1 MIVLGYRLGPLL
13 RKTGKEI
20 LEDKVSTLAAQTA
33 YYFFFSL
40 FPLLLFLAPLL
51 TLVVSRDVLMRLIV
65 DRAAV
70 ALPPNA
76 VGAIEMVLRNVIFV
90 DNAPGLMSVGL
101 LFAAWS
107 GSNIFGAL
115 TGALNAAYDVE
126 ESRPLWKR
134 LALRLGM
141 LVLGGA
147 LVLTATVVLLGGEDI
162 ARAVGAWVGAGP
174 TAVAAWSFVQFPLA
188 FLFVVLLAFL
198 TYYILPN
205 VRQKKAHVLAAS
217 LVTAVLWLAAT
228 LLFRLYIQ
236 RFPPNPAYGLIGG
249 VMILMTWM
257 YYTMFVVLAG
267 GELASE
273 LRNGSGATA
282 PPKGATLFGRIV
294 SGENPGTPSR
304 A

>member
-1 MIVLGYRLGPLL
+1 MVVLGYRLGPLL

-51 TLVVSRDVLMRLIV
+51 SLLARRETLVQMITQ
-65 DRAAV
+65 RATL
-70 ALPPNA
+70 ALPPEG
-76 VGAIEMVLRNVIFV
+76 VETLSVVLDRVIFV
-90 DNAPGLMSVGL
+90 DNAPGLASIGL

-115 TGALNAAYDVE
+115 TGALNTAYDVAE
-126 ESRPLWKR
+126 TRPWWKR
-134 LALRLGM
+134 QALRLGM
-141 LVLGGA
+141 LVIGGVVMVA
-147 LVLTATVVLLGGEDI
+147 ATLVLLGGEDI
-162 ARAVGAWVGAGP
+162 ARAIGSWLGADSAIVGAWNLL
-174 TAVAAWSFVQFPLA
+174 QFPLA
-188 FLFVVLLAFL
+188 FMFVVLLAFL
-198 TYYILPN
+198 TYWILPN
-205 VRQKKAHVLAAS
+205 VEQKKSRALAAAI
-217 LVTAVLWLAAT
+217 VTAVLWVAAT

-249 VMILMTWM
+249 VMILLTWM

-273 LRNGSGATA
+273 LHQGAGATT

-294 SGENPGTPSR
+294 SGEEPGAPSR